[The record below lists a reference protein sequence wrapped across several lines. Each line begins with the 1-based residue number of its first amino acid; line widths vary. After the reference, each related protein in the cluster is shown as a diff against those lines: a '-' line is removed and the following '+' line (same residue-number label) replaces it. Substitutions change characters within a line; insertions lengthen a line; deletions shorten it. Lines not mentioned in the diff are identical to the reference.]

1 MSHWV
6 VVAWSGKERVEAA
19 NFNGIKVEA
28 VKDALIV
35 DVGRRITLV
44 IFNGYLFVD
53 ISHRMLEIYVK
64 EARPQDGIFFY
75 VNDGEKNYY
84 GMSIYGWKEERWVG
98 LEKET
103 CNEFKKFISWLA
115 EVHRQLRSID
125 IDCEN
130 LIQ

>member
-6 VVAWSGKERVEAA
+6 AVAWL
-19 NFNGIKVEA
+19 NGRRSESATFDDIEIWPA
-28 VKDALIV
+28 KDALIV
-35 DVGRRITLV
+35 EMEKLTLV
-44 IFNGYLFVD
+44 IFEGYLFAGP
-53 ISHRMLEIYVK
+53 LEIYVR
-64 EARPQDGIFFY
+64 EAKPQDGIFFY
-75 VNDGEKNYY
+75 VYYDNNNKKGSFY

-130 LIQ
+130 LTQ

>member
-1 MSHWV
+1 

-75 VNDGEKNYY
+75 VNDGEKKLL
-84 GMSIYGWKEERWVG
+84 WDEHLWLERREMG
-98 LEKET
+98 RTRKGDM
-103 CNEFKKFISWLA
+103 
-115 EVHRQLRSID
+115 Q
-125 IDCEN
+125 
-130 LIQ
+130 